1 MIGHTIATAGAKTPI
16 RSLLYPFQTNSIAFT
31 VLKKHKTPAHAF
43 SVSVSHLAHRKLE
56 SACTTGFSKRR
67 HFHSMRVVF
76 EQGAKD
82 KEQGP
87 EIAAKPA
94 SSTAVQQPDTSA
106 QTRLPMYD
114 MPMSKQVRNLRMVF
128 LVNVFCSTA
137 ISLWVR
143 LDDIYTVFA
152 AGAIMTAGFIPLALV
167 QLMYRDHIRSIRILG
182 NINKGVLQRLRRSDP
197 ENKSQIEYP
206 VTNDTPLLLEK
217 FSLTGSDPKTP
228 LYVRDLTPGPSRKYS
243 VQWLYKPEYGRQVGF
258 RVSKKVIQYH
268 PDVRALDALIRE
280 NAELGITSETSAKQ
294 AKKLRKKQQN
304 R

>member
-1 MIGHTIATAGAKTPI
+1 MHRAATHALPLSA
-16 RSLLYPFQTNSIAFT
+16 LHLMD
-31 VLKKHKTPAHAF
+31 KHSSTCILG
-43 SVSVSHLAHRKLE
+43 LAE
-56 SACTTGFSKRR
+56 RR
-67 HFHSMRVVF
+67 CFHSMRILL
-76 EQGAKD
+76 QRDAKG
-82 KEQGP
+82 KEEGR
-87 EIAAKPA
+87 EASAKP
-94 SSTAVQQPDTSA
+94 SGSVAVQKPDTSV

-143 LDDIYTVFA
+143 LDDVYTVLA

-182 NINKGVLQRLRRSDP
+182 NINRGVLQRLRKSDP
-197 ENKSQIEYP
+197 ENKSQIEFP
-206 VTNDTPLLLEK
+206 VTNDTPLLVEK

-243 VQWLYKPEYGRQVGF
+243 VQWLYKPEYGKQVRF

-268 PDVRALDALIRE
+268 PDIRALDALIRE

-294 AKKLRKKQQN
+294 AKKLRKKQLLN